1 MKRIYAV
8 GVCEETRDLQVWNV
22 KIKVEMLWADGQ
34 IGVMPIF
41 STKKAAQK
49 YLGDTKAPI
58 ISLLSTERKE
68 A

>member
-1 MKRIYAV
+1 MGMKRVYAV
-8 GVCEETRDLQVWNV
+8 GVCEETKDLQVWNM
-22 KIKVEMLWADGQ
+22 KRIKVELFWADGQ

-58 ISLLSTERKE
+58 ISMEVGRR
-68 A
+68 